1 MLQRT
6 LSTIVLDKDDDNKVF
21 EKLAEDKPDEPIII
35 EKPKIDGSKVIYIPD
50 GDDDLNSD
58 DDDSTETEAT
68 DDTNEFES

>member
-6 LSTIVLDKDDDNKVF
+6 LSTIANDGIDDQVF
-21 EKLAEDKPDEPIII
+21 EQLVEDKPDEPIIL

-58 DDDSTETEAT
+58 DEDETETEDT
-68 DDTNEFES
+68 DDTNEFSS